1 MTGRP
6 DRPLPDNWNNIP
18 GAKGCTIQTCSFRDN
33 YDEIISLN
41 AVPIGISSQSVD
53 DNKEMT
59 SRLKVPYDVLSDDK
73 LQLSNELNI
82 PTFSVGSKIFLKRIT
97 LIVEKKIIKKVF
109 YPINDINKH
118 IEGGFEMVKSKLKY
132 LITILFF
139 ISSFAYANPNVDQWM
154 ESDKSYKDLINEGF
168 EVKSYAMNTIETA
181 NGLYILL
188 FVTVLQKEK
197 ELYECQEYQTID
209 KTIETID
216 MTLVC
221 KELVQPYERGLGT

>member
-1 MTGRP
+1 MSDNSNTSIQENKGGMNTLKNKNFPNISLPNQDGNLLNLYRLDTFRMVLYFYPMTGRP

-53 DNKEMT
+53 HNKEMT

-109 YPINDINKH
+109 YPINDINMH
-118 IEGGFEMVKSKLKY
+118 IEEVLKW
-132 LITILFF
+132 LK
-139 ISSFAYANPNVDQWM
+139 AN
-154 ESDKSYKDLINEGF
+154 
-168 EVKSYAMNTIETA
+168 
-181 NGLYILL
+181 
-188 FVTVLQKEK
+188 
-197 ELYECQEYQTID
+197 
-209 KTIETID
+209 
-216 MTLVC
+216 
-221 KELVQPYERGLGT
+221 